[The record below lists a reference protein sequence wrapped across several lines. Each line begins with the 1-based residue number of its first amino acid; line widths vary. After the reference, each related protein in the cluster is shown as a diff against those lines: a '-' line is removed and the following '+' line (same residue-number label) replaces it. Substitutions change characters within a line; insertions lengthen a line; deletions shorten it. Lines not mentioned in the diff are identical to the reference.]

1 MNQVL
6 AAVSGALFVAGL
18 MAIIAWAIRASF
30 PQFLLTTP
38 AKLWK
43 TLTRLAKSVPKRTWI
58 RALLGITL
66 GIVIFGITG
75 WFVLLLTVPAAIVGL
90 PILFAAPPNRD
101 IEMLESLDRWVR
113 TLATIVPTGK
123 SVMEAIRLSERS
135 APAMLAPGLHRLRVR
150 VDDQTPTKEA
160 LFGLADDW
168 DSPDSDA
175 VVAALILAA
184 ARGGVG
190 ITATLRELA
199 DSIQHRLS
207 SLREISAERAKPR
220 VVVRQVT
227 LVTTIVMFAA
237 LTLGGDF
244 FQPYDS
250 WLGQIVLAA
259 LLTAYLG
266 SLLIL
271 RRLTLAPPRERVLQS
286 GEQT

>member
-6 AAVSGALFVAGL
+6 AAVSGAFLVSGVI
-18 MAIIAWAIRASF
+18 AIVLWALRASF

-38 AKLWK
+38 RKLWK
-43 TLTRLAKSVPKRTWI
+43 TVAGLAKSVPKRTWI
-58 RALLGITL
+58 ATGLGITL
-66 GIVIFGITG
+66 GIVAFGITG
-75 WFVLLLTVPAAIVGL
+75 WFVLLLAVPAAIVWL
-90 PILFAAPPNRD
+90 PILFTAPPNRD

-123 SVMEAIRLSERS
+123 SVMEAIRLSQRS
-135 APAMLAPGLHRLRVR
+135 APTILVPGLQRLRLRV
-150 VDDQTPTKEA
+150 DEQTPTREA
-160 LFGLADDW
+160 LLGLADDW

-190 ITATLRELA
+190 VTATLRELA

-227 LVTTIVMFAA
+227 LVTTIVLFAA
-237 LTLGGDF
+237 LMLGGDF

-250 WLGQIVLAA
+250 WLGQIILAT
-259 LLTAYLG
+259 LLTVYAG

-271 RRLTLAPPRERVLQS
+271 RRLTLAPTRERVLQR
-286 GEQT
+286 GVQP